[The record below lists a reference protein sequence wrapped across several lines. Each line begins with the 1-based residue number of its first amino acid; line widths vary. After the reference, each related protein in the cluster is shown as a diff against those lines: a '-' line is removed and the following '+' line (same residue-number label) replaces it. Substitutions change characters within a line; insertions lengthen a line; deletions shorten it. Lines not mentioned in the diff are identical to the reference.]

1 MSNKHTAPQAAWARL
16 VFKGVKFKRHS
27 LDKIRHIDHIPA
39 YQADKLLH
47 GSHQLRATA
56 HGGHHGGKKEIGLTM
71 LLYYLANAF
80 KHLQPRVDDDFV
92 DKLHYFYTT
101 TILLSFSIL
110 VSAKQYVGYPI
121 QCWVPATF
129 TDAMEQYTENY
140 CWVQNTYWVPIEE
153 DIPREMYNRRN
164 RQISYYQWVPFVLSL
179 EALLFYIPCIIWRG
193 LLHWHSGVNLRGLVQ
208 MACDARLM
216 EPEYKMRTVLTMARH
231 MEDEFE
237 VQKLCAC
244 DRTRSR
250 SCMKNYTLH
259 RHCGSYITMLYISI
273 KLLYTLNIMLQFLV
287 LNHFL
292 GTRNVLYG
300 FSVLHDL
307 LKEVEWE
314 QTGIFPRVTLCD
326 FEVRVLGNV
335 HRHTVQCVLMINMFN
350 EKIFLFLWFWFLA
363 VGLATMLNT
372 IYWILTMLLPNYGI
386 NFVRKYL
393 RLLCDQPSRLVADE
407 ATLKKF
413 VGEFLR
419 RDGVFILRLIASR
432 ASEIICSELTLTLWT
447 DYNSLDRSSS
457 QQLWEAEN
465 DSTL

>member
-27 LDKIRHIDHIPA
+27 LDKVRHIDHIPA

-237 VQKLCAC
+237 KCTVWIFRIARFIKRGRMGT
-244 DRTRSR
+244 DR
-250 SCMKNYTLH
+250 
-259 RHCGSYITMLYISI
+259 
-273 KLLYTLNIMLQFLV
+273 
-287 LNHFL
+287 HF
-292 GTRNVLYG
+292 
-300 FSVLHDL
+300 SPSD
-307 LKEVEWE
+307 
-314 QTGIFPRVTLCD
+314 I
-326 FEVRVLGNV
+326 VRF
-335 HRHTVQCVLMINMFN
+335 RI
-350 EKIFLFLWFWFLA
+350 
-363 VGLATMLNT
+363 GLATMLNT